1 MMQRVA
7 LLLVVVALAGPAA
20 ACKYWCKTPNS
31 NTYECCDKGNPYYT
45 PQDDCSY
52 WCLKPH
58 TTDYQCCDTLDYSL
72 QGDESLYHDE
82 SQPSDDAS
90 STTTA
95 GTGDA
100 QAHSNCYYYCT
111 YDGDVYCCADDS
123 RPIPKSHDNHDGSC
137 PEEEDQMCKSSGIFL
152 RPKKPKVA
160 KTSGSIQLADD
171 NGKLLQSCASDGYCK
186 EDERCCASKCARKH
200 VCLKSLKKEGSDDA
214 EAENRE

>member
-45 PQDDCSY
+45 PQEE
-52 WCLKPH
+52 
-58 TTDYQCCDTLDYSL
+58 DYDTPYV
-72 QGDESLYHDE
+72 
-82 SQPSDDAS
+82 SDDAS